1 MTIVMNGDDKEDGD
15 DDDDEEEEEDDDD
28 DDDEDENEERAT
40 PCSPLMFS
48 EASFSRSRRRP
59 GMNSCRPRR

>member
-15 DDDDEEEEEDDDD
+15 DDDEEEED

>member
-15 DDDDEEEEEDDDD
+15 DDDDEEED

>member
-15 DDDDEEEEEDDDD
+15 DDEEEEEEND

>member
-1 MTIVMNGDDKEDGD
+1 MTIVMNGDDKEDD
-15 DDDDEEEEEDDDD
+15 DDDDEEEED

>member
-15 DDDDEEEEEDDDD
+15 DDYEEEED

>member
-15 DDDDEEEEEDDDD
+15 DDYEEE

>member
-15 DDDDEEEEEDDDD
+15 DDDEEEEND

>member
-15 DDDDEEEEEDDDD
+15 DDDEEEEEND